1 MIEYKAKYKKQY
13 RKLDLSVKRLVERAL
28 TDMLDSD
35 SPHELGEFKRHSNTC
50 TYRLNKSNR
59 LMYKVY
65 PDRIVLLAVGDHK
78 AVYGSD

>member
-1 MIEYKAKYKKQY
+1 MIEYKTKYKKQY
-13 RKLDLSVKRLVERAL
+13 RNLDSFVKKLVERAL
-28 TDMLDSD
+28 TDILNSD
-35 SPHELGEFKRHSNTC
+35 SPYELGEFKKHSNTC